1 MKPLVV
7 ALFGSV
13 IFVLWMGRSSSGK
26 LFGKLNWKQR
36 SHSKE
41 VRQNVI
47 KKQSNTSPNFLS
59 MTDNGPAGVTNV
71 KQPGANL
78 AAAVGDGTSDDTS
91 AIQAIINHAA
101 RTSNNQVF
109 FPPGEYLVSRD
120 IVIRGSVE
128 ISGTES
134 GIAIIKASIPYA
146 KKIYN
151 ASPVNAVALKHL
163 WLDGIRV
170 EFNGGAQGISST
182 NDIEV
187 FSCVFFSTAS
197 PTVTNAEKQQLKLA
211 HLTNCTV
218 ERCVFLRDSSA
229 FGVASK
235 FSKTKRLSFNDN
247 VCGLALSKVDW
258 LSTELEPARDW
269 LVQKQKLGFL
279 KTHYNL
285 ADDQGFFKSCLYDQ
299 CDEEMRIYENVFNGS
314 PNTGSLHKD
323 HVVYLKGFKTMVF
336 EKNYARGWPADPSGG
351 IKARNGEDLWLA
363 RNYID
368 GTGILMYT
376 HNKTKNCLND
386 GFENVVI
393 YGNHI
398 VQRSNYGHRAS
409 GISYYE
415 PHFTGRDENVK
426 YSANEFEFI
435 GVSNPFI
442 YDCIWLTNADLSH
455 HHVYQDNVYY
465 GTSGEV
471 RLEARH
477 STPSFQT
484 GNISIQI
491 KNRFNYLP
499 YKLNIPTY

>member
-1 MKPLVV
+1 MY
-7 ALFGSV
+7 FS
-13 IFVLWMGRSSSGK
+13 GRELSISRC
-26 LFGKLNWKQR
+26 LCFLA
-36 SHSKE
+36 
-41 VRQNVI
+41 
-47 KKQSNTSPNFLS
+47 PNYLS
-59 MTDNGPAGVTNV
+59 MTDNGPAGMTNV

-101 RTSNNQVF
+101 TTGNNQKVF

-128 ISGTES
+128 LRGTQR
-134 GIAIIKASIPYA
+134 GIAIVKASIPYA

-151 ASPVNAVALKHL
+151 ASPVNAVALEHL

-170 EFNGGAQGISST
+170 EFDGGAQGISST
-182 NDIEV
+182 NDIKV
-187 FSCVFFSTAS
+187 FNCVFFSTAS
-197 PTVTNAEKQQLKLA
+197 PTVTNAKKQQLKLA
-211 HLTNCTV
+211 HLTNGTV

-229 FGVASK
+229 FGVVST
-235 FSKTKRLSFNDN
+235 FSETVSVNFTRN
-247 VCGLALSKVDW
+247 VCGLDLSKVAW
-258 LSTELEPARDW
+258 LSTELEPETHW

-299 CDEEMRIYENVFNGS
+299 CDEHMTIFKNVFNGS

-323 HVVYLKGFKTMVF
+323 HVVYLKGFDSMMF
-336 EKNYARGWPADPSGG
+336 ESNYARGWPAHPSGG
-351 IKARNGEDLWLA
+351 IKARNGKHLWLA

-376 HNKTKNCLND
+376 HRKTKNCLND
-386 GFENVVI
+386 GFENAVI

-409 GISYYE
+409 GLSYYE
-415 PHFTGRDENVK
+415 PHFTGRDENVT

-435 GVSNPFI
+435 GVSDPTI
-442 YDCIWLTNADLSH
+442 YECIWLTNGDLSH

-465 GTSGEV
+465 GTTTKV
-471 RLEARH
+471 KLEARH
-477 STPSFQT
+477 TTPSFQT

-491 KNRFNYLP
+491 KDRFNYRP